1 MISLVEK
8 QQLKTLETIMVSKL
22 LPILE
27 LLSLIKD

>member
-8 QQLKTLETIMVSKL
+8 QQLKTLETITVSKL